1 MLVLDDKGN
10 MAMSFAAD
18 GRAKGYLNGA
28 NSPKEDSTGTLHYA
42 TESEFTAVCGATS
55 GNSF

>member
-1 MLVLDDKGN
+1 MSLLDDKGN
-10 MAMSFAAD
+10 MAMSFLAD

-28 NSPKEDSTGTLHYA
+28 NSPKEDTTGTLHYA
-42 TESEFTAVCGATS
+42 TESEFTAVCATKS